1 MTTLSRVL
9 RAAALLGATA
19 LLVHPRPSLS
29 QEVTLRGLV
38 VTSAEGTAIPGVLV
52 VLDSGGRGKT
62 DDEGAFSIP
71 GVMPGPHRV
80 ALVAPGC
87 QIAFASVEPIVG
99 QERAVAFQMPYDP
112 RVVAAARHRSAEGR
126 VITAAEIEKMHAR
139 DLTDVLARAVPGLV
153 SAQRNQPG
161 QEARLRSRGAVSLRG
176 EVEPA
181 IELDGVLAGE
191 AAMARIDDIPPTDV
205 AWIQILRGASG
216 GWEVGTGG
224 SGGLIRIQTKRGSP
238 MDAPIVEP
246 ERCQIPG
253 WEG

>member
-19 LLVHPRPSLS
+19 QLVHPCPSLAQTVS
-29 QEVTLRGLV
+29 LRGLV
-38 VTSAEGTAIPGVLV
+38 VSAAEGTSIPGVLV
-52 VLDSGGRGKT
+52 VLDSGERVKT
-62 DDEGAFSIP
+62 DGEGAFSIT

-87 QIAFASVEPIVG
+87 QITFASVEPIAG

-112 RVVAAARHRSAEGR
+112 RVVAAAHRRSAAGR
-126 VITAAEIEKMHAR
+126 VIAAAEIEKMHAR
-139 DLTDVLARAVPGLV
+139 DLTDVLSRAVPGVV
-153 SAQRNQPG
+153 SAMPNQPG
-161 QEARLRSRGAVSLRG
+161 QQARLRSRGAVSLRG

-181 IELDGVLAGE
+181 IEVDGVLMGE
-191 AAMARIDDIPPTDV
+191 AALARIDDIPPTDV
-205 AWIQILRGASG
+205 AWIQVLRGASG

-246 ERCQIPG
+246 ERCSIPG